1 MALQSV
7 SSLINEVREDVKVA
21 RERLALLRLV
31 RHEVSADR
39 ATAKRI
45 VGRKASHIYAYLSGS
60 HIRVTASVTVDSFKE
75 DKALL
80 GMLDRALDLAEATSS
95 HDFVTEHMAERTFNF
110 RLPHGGH
117 LAIEARLRGDGNA
130 TCRRVQ
136 TGTKLVEQAT
146 YEIQCS

>member
-7 SSLINEVREDVKVA
+7 SSLINEVREDVKAA

-31 RHEVSADR
+31 RHDVAADR

-45 VGRKASHIYAYLSGS
+45 VGRKASHVYAYLSGS

-75 DKALL
+75 DKVLL
-80 GMLDRALDLAEATSS
+80 NMLNRALDLAEATGSR
-95 HDFVTEHMAERTFNF
+95 DFVTDYMAERTYSFL
-110 RLPHGGH
+110 LPHGGK
-117 LAIEARLRGDGNA
+117 LEIEARLRGDGSA

-136 TGTKLVEQAT
+136 TGSKLVEQAT